1 MFGRNNNKQQEAA
14 ARAAAVTNTARKAA
28 PSVISSDMHVLG
40 NLMSE
45 GAIDIDGKI
54 EGNVK
59 SAMVTIRKNGRVQG
73 DVIAEVVHIYGEVRG
88 LVKAKSVNLSSTCHV
103 EGVIMH
109 ESLSIEDGAFVDGK
123 FKRTDKI
130 FVDEDMESD
139 EHDDF
144 LDDRRE
150 VNVLENIRLIS

>member
-73 DVIAEVVHIYGEVRG
+73 DVIAEVVHITVRCAG
-88 LVKAKSVNLSSTCHV
+88 W
-103 EGVIMH
+103 
-109 ESLSIEDGAFVDGK
+109 
-123 FKRTDKI
+123 
-130 FVDEDMESD
+130 
-139 EHDDF
+139 
-144 LDDRRE
+144 
-150 VNVLENIRLIS
+150 

>member
-1 MFGRNNNKQQEAA
+1 M
-14 ARAAAVTNTARKAA
+14 
-28 PSVISSDMHVLG
+28 
-40 NLMSE
+40 
-45 GAIDIDGKI
+45 
-54 EGNVK
+54 
-59 SAMVTIRKNGRVQG
+59 
-73 DVIAEVVHIYGEVRG
+73 
-88 LVKAKSVNLSSTCHV
+88 KAKSVNLSSTCHV